1 MTEHTEMMNTQPASK
16 PYTLWAGGGAFV
28 VCLAA
33 AGWMAFGGQ
42 NAKADKLNP
51 STATQSTGPSAELT
65 VAKVDGQTVSELEI
79 ANLLGAGVD
88 RAIALDR
95 YINKVIAAERGR
107 KMYEKESTA
116 LTRAAERE
124 VLATL
129 YTSRRLEELR
139 KAVSAEDVKAFYAKN
154 VLDENFKTWK
164 VSYYLTTEGKDME
177 QTLQKMKEGDRD
189 ALKQLKPLAEQGD
202 QFLMAAAMPYNLG
215 RVVSKMKKGEF
226 SEVLRLRNGLLVVRV
241 DDFKQ
246 QDKPKLDNLKD
257 EITEAIAQ
265 QRFNEELEQARR
277 KAKVELG

>member
-1 MTEHTEMMNTQPASK
+1 
-16 PYTLWAGGGAFV
+16 
-28 VCLAA
+28 
-33 AGWMAFGGQ
+33 
-42 NAKADKLNP
+42 
-51 STATQSTGPSAELT
+51 
-65 VAKVDGQTVSELEI
+65 
-79 ANLLGAGVD
+79 
-88 RAIALDR
+88 
-95 YINKVIAAERGR
+95 
-107 KMYEKESTA
+107 MYEKESTA

-129 YTSRRLEELR
+129 YTSRRMEELR

-265 QRFNEELEQARR
+265 QRFNEELGQARR